1 MGHIDLRKKSG
12 GSYVKNDI
20 DLNKATNQIEIFD
33 TGVAILAGKKT
44 LHFNISGFA
53 AYSRAVSA
61 VIRFSLYRVN
71 RPESIETKN
80 HPLLVLI
87 MIY

>member
-33 TGVAILAGKKT
+33 TGVVILAGKKT
-44 LHFNISGFA
+44 LHFTFQYFRIC
-53 AYSRAVSA
+53 
-61 VIRFSLYRVN
+61 
-71 RPESIETKN
+71 SI
-80 HPLLVLI
+80 L
-87 MIY
+87 

>member
-33 TGVAILAGKKT
+33 TGVAILALIKT
-44 LHFNISGFA
+44 LHFTFQNF
-53 AYSRAVSA
+53 
-61 VIRFSLYRVN
+61 RFF
-71 RPESIETKN
+71 I
-80 HPLLVLI
+80 LLHCCFRIFSFFVV
-87 MIY
+87 

>member
-20 DLNKATNQIEIFD
+20 DLDKATNQIEIFD

-44 LHFNISGFA
+44 LHFTFQHFRIC
-53 AYSRAVSA
+53 
-61 VIRFSLYRVN
+61 
-71 RPESIETKN
+71 SI
-80 HPLLVLI
+80 LQSCFRSDSVFFV
-87 MIY
+87 